1 MSTPKSKRPEQYFA
15 KKFMDTDDPQSP
27 TYLQLRLDPNNE
39 INEKK
44 KQYFQNYIKTEGG
57 PKWVQIAINALV
69 NGQKNV
75 MDENGEL
82 YTLTVR
88 CGTYK
93 VVVINKNYVCTLEFL
108 SKDKMSDKELVYD
121 ILGGIDEL
129 SKLQVKIP
137 NSRWWLP
144 SGKDF
149 FAYFTRTEYCNDVM
163 DIVFK
168 GAGALND
175 ALMKQNTTLNEQ
187 FKILMKTYRIL
198 CDNHIYIIDI
208 KPDNMLLCSDGLYFI
223 DVDDV
228 TILREE
234 FRMFSFTATEG
245 YCSDDWVIFARRT
258 NNTNPKHQSMG
269 ELRIRFEY
277 EGWQALIKTYF
288 GLKLNQLW
296 QPKYGWGRT
305 KDKLENIKKDILKP
319 NDEPPLIKQDEL
331 WLIKQDE
338 LWLDFIV
345 SPDDY
350 MPVGFRRYIH
360 LYYEKNNDIREWLN
374 SVSVDNKENVA
385 GGGQTSLSSRIQL
398 RF

>member
-44 KQYFQNYIKTEGG
+44 KQYFLDYIKTKGG
-57 PKWVQIAINALV
+57 PEWVQIAINALV

-75 MDENGEL
+75 MDENGDL

-108 SKDKMSDKELVYD
+108 SEHKMSDKELVYD
-121 ILGGIDEL
+121 MLGGIDEL
-129 SKLQVKIP
+129 SKLQVKLP
-137 NSRWWLP
+137 NNRWRLP
-144 SGKDF
+144 SGKNF
-149 FAYFTRTEYCNDVM
+149 FAFFTRTEYCDDVM

-234 FRMFSFTATEG
+234 FRMFSFTATTG
-245 YCSDDWVIFARRT
+245 YCSDDWVTFATRT
-258 NNTNPKHQSMG
+258 NDTNTKHQPMG
-269 ELRIRFEY
+269 ELRTRYEY

-296 QPKYGWGRT
+296 QPKYGWGLT
-305 KDKLENIKKDILKP
+305 KYNLEIIKKD
-319 NDEPPLIKQDEL
+319 IKQDEL
-331 WLIKQDE
+331 WLINQDE

-345 SPDDY
+345 GPDDDY
-350 MPVGFRRYIH
+350 VPVGFRGYIC
-360 LYYEKNNDIREWLN
+360 LYYEKKNYIRKWLN
-374 SVSVDNKENVA
+374 SASVVNKENVA
-385 GGGQTSLSSRIQL
+385 KVAQTSLSSIIQL